1 MAAGDPRDDTVGPF
15 ELSIPAPIRQGFA
28 NEEQAG
34 LVDIAFQLLA
44 VLGLVLLNGFFVA
57 TEFSLVSVRR
67 TRIETLAAEG
77 NRRAQTVYS
86 AIKDLDGYIAATQ
99 LGITMAS
106 IGLGWIGE
114 PALARLL
121 DPLFESLMPET
132 FALISAHTISFI
144 IAFSTITLLHV
155 VFGELAPK
163 SLALQFPESVAM
175 LVTTPTRVFLT
186 IFRPIISVMNGL
198 GRGFLRLVGVKPAAG
213 EHSLVYTEEELR
225 LIVTASRKGGE
236 LEETEE
242 AIIRRAFTLHDYAAD
257 EVMVPR
263 TELIALPFDAS
274 LERVRASIS
283 TYRFSR
289 FPVYGR
295 DLDDILGVL
304 YVKDLP
310 VLSQWP
316 PAKQFD
322 LRSLMRPVLTV
333 PTAVPIDHM
342 LNLMKQQRTHIAI
355 VVDEYGGTAGMITL
369 GDIIERVVGDVPDE
383 FEQVSPEVVAE
394 SDGSSQVN
402 GLTPLSEVDDWFGL
416 SLPVNE
422 SHTIGGYIFSL
433 LGRRPQVGDSV
444 DIGPYQIRVEAL
456 DGLRIASLR
465 FVPVETTAED
475 GTDHRE

>member
-1 MAAGDPRDDTVGPF
+1 V
-15 ELSIPAPIRQGFA
+15 E
-28 NEEQAG
+28 
-34 LVDIAFQLLA
+34 IAIQLLA

-77 NRRAQTVYS
+77 NRRAQTVFN

-121 DPLFESLMPET
+121 DPLFEAVMPET

-144 IAFSTITLLHV
+144 IAFSAITLLHV

-163 SLALQFPESVAM
+163 SLALQFPETVAM
-175 LVTTPTRVFLT
+175 LVTTPTRIFLT
-186 IFRPIISVMNGL
+186 IFRPIIAAMNGL
-198 GRGFLRLVGVKPAAG
+198 GRGFLRLFGVQPAAG
-213 EHSLVYTEEELR
+213 DHSLVYSEEELR
-225 LIVTASRKGGE
+225 LIVSASRLGGE

-257 EVMVPR
+257 EVMIPR
-263 TELIALPFDAS
+263 TELIALPADAS
-274 LERVRASIS
+274 LDRVRTIIS

-289 FPVYGR
+289 FPVYGQ

-304 YVKDLP
+304 HVKDLP
-310 VLSQWP
+310 VLTPWP
-316 PAKQFD
+316 PAQRFD
-322 LRSLMRPVLTV
+322 LRALMRPVLTV
-333 PTAVPIDHM
+333 PTAVPIDHL
-342 LNLMKQQRTHIAI
+342 LNLMKQRRTHVAI
-355 VVDEYGGTAGMITL
+355 VIDEYGGTAGMITL

-383 FEQVSPEVVAE
+383 FEQAGPDVVAE
-394 SDGSSQVN
+394 PDGSAVVN
-402 GLTPLSEVDDWFGL
+402 GLTPLSEVDAWFGL
-416 SLPVNE
+416 SLPEQE

-433 LGRRPQVGDSV
+433 LGRRPRMGDTV
-444 DIGPYQIRVEAL
+444 QIGPYQVRVEAL
-456 DGLRIASLR
+456 DGLRISSLR
-465 FVPVETTAED
+465 FIPVERVTGDSAEP
-475 GTDHRE
+475 GS

>member
-1 MAAGDPRDDTVGPF
+1 M
-15 ELSIPAPIRQGFA
+15 
-28 NEEQAG
+28 
-34 LVDIAFQLLA
+34 DIVFQLLA

-77 NRRAQTVYS
+77 NRRAQTVFA
-86 AIKDLDGYIAATQ
+86 AIKNLDGYIAATQ

-121 DPLFESLMPET
+121 DPLFESVLPES

-175 LVTTPTRVFLT
+175 LVTAPTRVFLT

-198 GRGFLRLVGVKPAAG
+198 GFAFLGLFGVKRTG
-213 EHSLVYTEEELR
+213 SEHGLIYSEEELR
-225 LIVTASRKGGE
+225 LLVIASREGGE

-263 TELIALPFDAS
+263 TELVALPADAS
-274 LERVRASIS
+274 LDQVRASIS

-316 PAKQFD
+316 STQRFD
-322 LRSLMRPVLTV
+322 LRAMMRPVLTV

-369 GDIIERVVGDVPDE
+369 GDIVERVVGDVPDE
-383 FEQVSPEVVAE
+383 FEQASPDVVAE
-394 SDGSSQVN
+394 PDGSALVN
-402 GLTPLSEVDDWFGL
+402 GLAPLDEVIDWFGL
-416 SLPVNE
+416 PLPENE

-433 LGRRPQVGDSV
+433 LGRRPQIGDSV
-444 DIGPYQIRVEAL
+444 DIGSYLIRVEAL

-465 FVPVETTAED
+465 FAPAESTAEGD
-475 GTDHRE
+475 ADPSADPSG

>member
-1 MAAGDPRDDTVGPF
+1 M
-15 ELSIPAPIRQGFA
+15 
-28 NEEQAG
+28 
-34 LVDIAFQLLA
+34 DIVFQLLA

-77 NRRAQTVYS
+77 NRRAQTVFN

-121 DPLFESLMPET
+121 DPLFEAVMPET

-144 IAFSTITLLHV
+144 IAFSTITVLHV

-163 SLALQFPESVAM
+163 SLALQFPETVAM

-186 IFRPIISVMNGL
+186 IFRPIIAAMNGL
-198 GRGFLRLVGVKPAAG
+198 GRGFLRLFGVQPAAG
-213 EHSLVYTEEELR
+213 EHGLVYSEEELR
-225 LIVTASRKGGE
+225 LIVAASRQGGE

-263 TELIALPFDAS
+263 TELIALPADAS
-274 LERVRASIS
+274 LDRVRTVIS

-304 YVKDLP
+304 HVKDLP

-316 PAKQFD
+316 PAQRFD
-322 LRSLMRPVLTV
+322 LRALMRPVLTV

-342 LNLMKQQRTHIAI
+342 LNLMKQRRTHVAI

-383 FEQVSPEVVAE
+383 FEQATPDVVAE
-394 SDGSSQVN
+394 PDGSAVVN
-402 GLTPLSEVDDWFGL
+402 GLALVSEVNDWFGL
-416 SLPVNE
+416 PLPVSE

-433 LGRRPQVGDSV
+433 LGRRPKMGDTV
-444 DIGPYQIRVEAL
+444 DVGPYQVRVEAL
-456 DGLRIASLR
+456 DGLRISSLR
-465 FVPVETTAED
+465 FIPVAAVAED
-475 GTDHRE
+475 GSEPSSSLPD

>member
-1 MAAGDPRDDTVGPF
+1 M
-15 ELSIPAPIRQGFA
+15 
-28 NEEQAG
+28 
-34 LVDIAFQLLA
+34 DIVFQLLA

-77 NRRAQTVYS
+77 NRRAQTVFN

-121 DPLFESLMPET
+121 DPLFESVMPET
-132 FALISAHTISFI
+132 FALISAHTVSFI

-163 SLALQFPESVAM
+163 SLALQFPETVAM
-175 LVTTPTRVFLT
+175 LVTTPTRIFMT
-186 IFRPIISVMNGL
+186 IFRPIIAVMNGL
-198 GRGFLRLVGVKPAAG
+198 GRGFLRLLGVKPAVG
-213 EHSLVYTEEELR
+213 ELGHIYTEEELR

-263 TELIALPFDAS
+263 TELVALPVDAS
-274 LERVRASIS
+274 LDRVQAIIS

-289 FPVYGR
+289 YPVYGR

-310 VLSQWP
+310 VLTEWP
-316 PAKQFD
+316 SAKRFD
-322 LRSLMRPVLTV
+322 LRLLMRPVLTV

-342 LNLMKQQRTHIAI
+342 LNLMKQRRTHIAI

-383 FEQVSPEVVAE
+383 FEQATPDVVVE
-394 SDGSSQVN
+394 PDGSSVVN
-402 GLTPLSEVDDWFGL
+402 GLTPVNEVSDWFDL
-416 SLPVNE
+416 LLEVNE

-433 LGRRPQVGDSV
+433 LGRRPEVGDSV
-444 DIGPYQIRVEAL
+444 NIGPYQVRVEAL

-465 FVPVETTAED
+465 FVPVEAIAED
-475 GTDHRE
+475 GSEPSG